1 MGLRGPGA
9 KPKRKGGILS
19 APARE
24 LPWVAPDLTR
34 VERLVAFMEFLPI
47 TKGILAGQTMK
58 LLPEQIDFIDA
69 VYGNVDETGRR
80 RVRLAIQSEPR
91 GNGKTGFIAGLCLA
105 HLLGPESEARGECY
119 SAAIDKQQAG
129 LLFREMEAII
139 GDVPEFDDR
148 VNCQRFH
155 KRIEVLDGPGKGSIY
170 ESLSADVRRGHGL
183 APSFWVYDEFAQA
196 KTGELM
202 DNLMTAQ
209 GKRKESLGVVI
220 STQAANDQHPMSVL
234 IDDAKRGD
242 DPSIFCQLLCAPDD
256 ADPFNEETWK
266 ACNPAWGI
274 FLDEE
279 EFRAQAARAQRMPSF
294 LPRFLNLRLN
304 RRVEAEEKFI
314 RAAEWDACG
323 ASVNVEA
330 LLGRTCFGGLDL
342 GSTRDLS
349 CLTLVFPDD
358 DGGFDVVPFFFV
370 PGDNLLERE
379 DVDRVPY
386 WTWSREGFIAATPG
400 AAMDPAFIVHRIG
413 ELVAMYDIR
422 AIAFDRWRIED
433 LKRQIA
439 DEGINVNLVEFGQ
452 GFKDMAP
459 AVDFMETLI
468 INQKLRHGGHPVMR
482 WNARNAVV
490 TRDPAGNRKI
500 DKERS
505 REKIDGIA
513 SMAMALGIARKVA
526 EAKLPACLMDWAA

>member
-9 KPKRKGGILS
+9 KPKRKGAILS
-19 APARE
+19 APPRD
-24 LPWVAPDLTR
+24 LPWHAEGLTR

-80 RVRLAIQSEPR
+80 KVRLAIQSEPR

-105 HLLGPESEARGECY
+105 HLLGPESEPRGECY

-139 GDVPEFDDR
+139 GEVPEFDYR

-234 IDDAKRGD
+234 IDDAMRGD
-242 DPSIFCQLLCAPDD
+242 DSSVFCQLLCAPDD

-294 LPRFLNLRLN
+294 MPRFLNLRLN

-323 ASVNVEA
+323 APVNIDA
-330 LLGRTCFGGLDL
+330 LRGRACFGGLDL

-386 WTWSREGFIAATPG
+386 WTWNREGFIEATPG

-433 LKRQIA
+433 LKRQIT
-439 DEGINVNLVEFGQ
+439 DEGIDVNLVEFGQ
-452 GFKDMAP
+452 GYKDMAP

-468 INQKLRHGGHPVMR
+468 IQQKLRHGGHPVMR

-490 TRDPAGNRKI
+490 TRDPAGNRKL

-505 REKIDGIA
+505 REKIDGIT
-513 SMAMALGIARKVA
+513 SMAMALGIARNVA
-526 EAKLPACLMDWAA
+526 EAKLPACLMMAA